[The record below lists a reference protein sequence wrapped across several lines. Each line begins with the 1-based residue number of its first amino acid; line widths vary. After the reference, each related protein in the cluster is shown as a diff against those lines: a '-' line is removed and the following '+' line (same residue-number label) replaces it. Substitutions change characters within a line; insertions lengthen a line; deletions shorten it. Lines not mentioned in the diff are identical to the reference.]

1 MKWKAVLFIFLVG
14 CSSDV
19 GQDKSTDQ
27 YIIPSDSRSHDVDS
41 LKLELLS
48 RITSIMEEIGLVDI
62 QNINPKLL
70 IDIKY
75 ATKDNFMGIELYDTL
90 ACIYLQQDVA
100 TRLSKCQDLL
110 DSIKPGYRLLVYDGV
125 RPVQV
130 QREMWNALDTVPKLE
145 RGKYVSNPALGSV
158 HNFGAA
164 VDLTIADSLG
174 NPIDMGAGYDDFRD
188 VAFPKYEA
196 RFLESGEL
204 TQQQVNNRKLLRSIM
219 RSQWFYN
226 IPSEWWHFNAM
237 NRVRAS
243 HKYQLLISESGD
255 AKWFRI
261 IQKDSV
267 NADSVKIVSNK
278 DHLKE

>member
-1 MKWKAVLFIFLVG
+1 MKWYGVLFVFLVG

-19 GQDKSTDQ
+19 DLDRSDNQ
-27 YIIPSDSRSHDVDS
+27 YVRSGSIEDETDS
-41 LKLELLS
+41 LKLELTL
-48 RITSIMEEIGLVDI
+48 RTSEIMSGIGLVDI
-62 QNINPKLL
+62 QKVNPNLL

-75 ATKDNFMGIELYDTL
+75 ATKDNFMKTRLYDTL
-90 ACIYLQQDVA
+90 ACIYLQRDVA
-100 TRLSKCQDLL
+100 LRLSKCQDLL

-130 QREMWNALDTVPKLE
+130 QREMWNALDTLPKLE
-145 RGKYVSNPALGSV
+145 RGKYVSNPALGSL

-164 VDLTIADSLG
+164 VDLTITDSYG
-174 NPIDMGAGYDDFRD
+174 NALDMGANYDDFRD

-196 RFLESGEL
+196 RFLKSGEL
-204 TQQQVNNRKLLRSIM
+204 TEQQVNNRKLLRRIM

-237 NRVRAS
+237 NRVKAS

-255 AKWFRI
+255 AKWFKI
-261 IQKDSV
+261 IPKDSIQ
-267 NADSVKIVSNK
+267 ADSIIESKKVI
-278 DHLKE
+278 